1 MHMAA
6 HIIGAE
12 ATEIWVKVLLVIAKT
27 IKGGAGLC
35 QTNAPMNCTGD
46 RFEPCEFTLPTTL

>member
-27 IKGGAGLC
+27 IKGGARLC
-35 QTNAPMNCTGD
+35 QTARMYACANI
-46 RFEPCEFTLPTTL
+46 